1 MKYHQKGQKLG
12 KIFFSEYYYMC
23 KLLFNAG
30 IPMTISWWS
39 PETKKTSRVD
49 QYTEG
54 VDNVENLK
62 GQLSTLK
69 KEIKG
74 SEVPVSPTENIDFG
88 KNKEGQDILQTWD
101 AFITEMD
108 KDVEEIFDEY
118 VKINESRIKELLRK
132 WQSGQDELEK
142 EFDTKIR
149 NKALIGFEHYKNILD
164 ANAIKQFKFELT
176 PLKDEIV
183 NMIKAE
189 GIEEEGW
196 TPDNPFNT
204 TGEESTVEQQ
214 KEIEKGYNMQKDNVE
229 AYPGFGSYDVS
240 DEYEIENIYKDN
252 KIVKVMERIFDNEEQ
267 KELKKWTF
275 RVNLWLEKGLA
286 GMIVDIRNAVE
297 YKAKY
302 GDIDDE
308 DTHYNEKYEQI
319 YYGLKELNVDD
330 DWNIS
335 FSDDNKKIKEQ
346 IKKLVKDGFL
356 SYEHEWG
363 IDAELGKIAKIFA
376 RAQWNDLDTFAS
388 LLQNKPDVSEAIKE
402 RNNALEVT
410 GQSREDKDE
419 FESSLINETN
429 VFEFLCDFNS
439 DGVVSAA
446 YYKRDKKGQK
456 GEPEQKNQGD
466 VWPLFGQQVMRTI
479 DQAIEVKT
487 VELGGDPDKSTL
499 LWEQVVIQNIIRNMN
514 IYDKSFSLPRQKEFV
529 ENMLN
534 DTTQCT
540 KENLA
545 KLINGYTED
554 GTVYTGMPELRMYFL
569 DAIETM
575 NGGSEVMQPD
585 LYNTLVGDELDELL
599 EIENENLKM
608 KESIDAF
615 LKKIQDMKDENYEQY
630 KDLIELIRTQWAVK
644 VRETI
649 FTSIM
654 KAMNGITITT
664 NDGKA
669 TTNFQS
675 AGISKYVDIRWTKKA
690 IMDETNKIL
699 AGWGIHFS
707 KAQWLRVELGIWQ
720 TGESKTHRTKW
731 NRWASTGLNFW
742 TAGGATWGGVSL
754 YIELGGEVA
763 EQYNYKRVI
772 NADLSQVKS
781 AKYFWLEGGAAAR
794 ISITDP
800 TQSGAEIYGGI
811 NRQKDLQAGIEQI
824 DIQYQKV
831 SSWIFDIGDLSP
843 DKLSDADAFRANIQA
858 KIDNPAKE
866 SHQKFIE
873 NNKGHLTADLD
884 TIIDY
889 MQTNNFFWP
898 GGKIES
904 IPENKRKVAINSLLD
919 IMQSGSI
926 VQWRQDVQSG
936 LHGRVSLSKLSLG
949 ITSNFFSLNIKKK
962 TNTDNLEGNT
972 QEWFNRDNEDIP
984 VSGSGKEAANEMALG
999 DMRLSLFGIYIGA
1012 RISTRVNTYVPN
1024 EMQYLFTEYE
1034 ISNGIWANQLEHLRD
1049 EEKDLK
1055 KQADYLEALYND
1067 ARLTCVVTSDDK
1079 IKITFT
1085 PKKEGA
1091 QTLRE
1096 FLNLHAT
1103 QDVIDN
1109 KTYALTDTELLI
1121 GNVWPIGAYTVT
1133 EAKGIRRI
1141 LCLWA
1146 KELDTA
1152 YRVVENT
1159 SNTSVESIESKQ
1171 TGYHEFSQTQIQD
1184 RVINTMNGT
1193 WDNLPEA
1200 KTTVAKFISNDG
1212 TITIPADLSGQV
1224 TLDPS
1229 DIEGKTLTTGTL
1241 EITKLEAGG
1250 YEIALNDQS
1259 PADKLVIRYYDETE
1273 FNEALKKAREEAKN
1287 NPDMRTTQEEVL
1299 DATNTLFSFEGD
1311 LLSAQKELRV
1321 LMDDLKELE
1330 NKNPNTY
1337 SQFLLDA
1344 SYVSNADGTIDD
1356 EEVAKA
1362 IEHLGSLLGKDK
1374 KFDTL
1379 KTYLEGTDE
1388 YMKAYIVDRFKQ
1400 ILAKEPLYEK
1410 MKIWAILNM
1419 HAWWERITWPSKQW
1433 LPSALRQELQQKRK
1447 DIYTAYKWDMYDTD
1461 PDIAENLIG
1470 YTAFYRQGITHAY
1483 SMTALGETSYQGSI
1497 ETISE
1502 HEDLAQ
1508 EWFLE
1513 NFTKNQYEVE
1523 QLATS
1528 LEAKCKKLGFTV
1540 KLKDNEYTKTW
1551 ENIEKLIK
1559 WDSITIDS
1567 WEEISIELDWV
1578 FYLLGDCC
1586 NESLGMNIK
1595 KITIKKLK
1603 DITVLDGAYTW
1614 EGIPDKIYEYGTT
1627 IYGSSESIAS
1637 DLVSRQLGTSIK
1649 YYPRDNLKE
1658 MESKIK
1664 SWFNKK
1670 DQHDIP
1676 PPLYNIPPDE
1686 HPK

>member
-1 MKYHQKGQKLG
+1 
-12 KIFFSEYYYMC
+12 
-23 KLLFNAG
+23 
-30 IPMTISWWS
+30 MTISWWS

-88 KNKEGQDILQTWD
+88 KNKEGQGILQTWD

-196 TPDNPFNT
+196 TPDHPFNT

-252 KIVKVMERIFDNEEQ
+252 KIVKIMERIFDNEEQ
-267 KELKKWTF
+267 KELRKWTF

-286 GMIVDIRNAVE
+286 GMVVDIRNAVE

-388 LLQNKPDVSEAIKE
+388 LLQAKPDVSEAIKE
-402 RNNALEVT
+402 RNNALEIT

-419 FESSLINETN
+419 YETSLISVDGNN
-429 VFEFLCDFNS
+429 VFSFLCDFNS
-439 DGVVSAA
+439 DGVISAA

-456 GEPEQKNQGD
+456 GENEQKNQGD

-664 NDGKA
+664 NEGNV

-675 AGISKYVDIRWTKKA
+675 AGISKYVDIRGTKKA
-690 IMDETNKIL
+690 IMEETNKIL
-699 AGWGIHFS
+699 AGGGIHFS
-707 KAQWLRVELGIWQ
+707 KANGLRAEIGIGQ
-720 TGESKTHRTKW
+720 TGESKTHRTKRS
-731 NRWASTGLNFW
+731 RWASTGLNFW
-742 TAGGATWGGVSL
+742 KAFGATGGGVSL
-754 YIELGGEVA
+754 YIELWGEVA

-772 NADLSQVKS
+772 NADLSEVKS

-800 TQSGAEIYGGI
+800 VQPGAEIYGGI
-811 NRQKDLQAGIEQI
+811 NRQQDLQAGIEQI
-824 DIQYQKV
+824 DTQYQKV
-831 SSWIFDIGDLSP
+831 SSWIFDIGELSP

-858 KIDNPAKE
+858 KIDNPSKD
-866 SHQKFIE
+866 SYQRFIQ
-873 NNKGHLTADLD
+873 NNKEHLTADLD

-889 MQTNNFFWP
+889 MEANNFFWP

-904 IPENKRKVAINSLLD
+904 LPQDKRTIAINGLLD

-926 VQWRQDVQSG
+926 VQWRQDVQSW
-936 LHGRVSLSKLSLG
+936 LHDRVSLNKLSLG
-949 ITSNFFSLNIKKK
+949 VTSNFFTLSGKKSDTWGQQWGEQPWYNK
-962 TNTDNLEGNT
+962 EGG
-972 QEWFNRDNEDIP
+972 DIP
-984 VSGSGKEAANEMALG
+984 TADNAAWTTNEMPAQEIKFW
-999 DMRLSLFGIYIGA
+999 LFGIYIGA
-1012 RISTRVNTYVPN
+1012 RISTWINTYVPN

-1034 ISNGIWANQLEHLRD
+1034 ISNGLCANELDHLR
-1049 EEKDLK
+1049 EEGKDLK
-1055 KQADYLEALYND
+1055 RQADYLEALYSD
-1067 ARLTCVVTSDDK
+1067 ARLECIATKDNK
-1079 IKITFT
+1079 IKMMFT
-1085 PKKEGA
+1085 PRKEGA

-1103 QDVIDN
+1103 QEVIDN

-1121 GNVWPIGAYTVT
+1121 GNVWPIWAYTVT
-1133 EAKGIRRI
+1133 EAKGIRRV

-1146 KELDTA
+1146 KELDNG
-1152 YRVVENT
+1152 YRITENT
-1159 SNTSVESIESKQ
+1159 SNTSVESIINKQ
-1171 TGYHEFSQTQIQD
+1171 TGYYELSQTQIQD
-1184 RVINTMNGT
+1184 RIIDKMTGT
-1193 WDNLPEA
+1193 GDHLPQA
-1200 KTTVAKFISNDG
+1200 KTDVARFFDAQGKIV
-1212 TITIPADLSGQV
+1212 IPPELIGKVALYPIDM
-1224 TLDPS
+1224 
-1229 DIEGKTLTTGTL
+1229 EGKSLTNGTL
-1241 EITKLEAGG
+1241 EIKKLKTGN
-1250 YEIALNDQS
+1250 YTINLNDQS
-1259 PADKLVIRYYDETE
+1259 PADKLVIRYYDENE
-1273 FNEALKKAREEAKN
+1273 FAEALQKARDEAKSK
-1287 NPDMRTTQEEVL
+1287 PDMRTSQEEIL
-1299 DATNTLFSFEGD
+1299 NNKNTLFSFEGD
-1311 LLSAQKELRV
+1311 LLSAQKELST
-1321 LMDDLKELE
+1321 LLSDLKELE
-1330 NKNPNTY
+1330 NNNPNAY

-1362 IEHLGSLLGKDK
+1362 IEHLEILLSKDK

-1410 MKIWAILNM
+1410 MKIWTILNM
-1419 HAWWERITWPSKQW
+1419 HKWRETVTWPSKTK
-1433 LPSALRQELQQKRK
+1433 LPAALKKEMQEKRK
-1447 DIYTAYKWDMYDTD
+1447 MIYDAYKWEMYDTD
-1461 PDIAENLIG
+1461 PDIADNLIG
-1470 YTAFYRQGITHAY
+1470 YTAFYRQGLTHAY

-1627 IYGSSESIAS
+1627 IYGSSESITS
-1637 DLVSRQLGTSIK
+1637 DLVSRDLSTGVKHYPTQSAEDLGAIIK
-1649 YYPRDNLKE
+1649 PWYNKE
-1658 MESKIK
+1658 E
-1664 SWFNKK
+1664 WE
-1670 DQHDIP
+1670 IP
-1676 PPLYNIPPDE
+1676 TPPDPIPDE
-1686 HPK
+1686 NPF